1 MAATFQFDLVS
12 PEKLLLSDAVD
23 EVVVPGSEGYLTILP
38 RHASVMTRLKA
49 GIVRVKK
56 AGQVDKAFV
65 VFDGFVDIAA
75 DHCSLLTE
83 RAIALKNSTE
93 QELESH
99 IEKAQTEL
107 QNAMKGDGPL
117 SLAEDFLPGLA

>member
-1 MAATFQFDLVS
+1 MTATFQFDLVS
-12 PEKLLLSDAVD
+12 PEKLLFSDAVG
-23 EVVVPGSEGYLTILP
+23 EVVLPGSEGYLTVLP
-38 RHASVMTRLKA
+38 QHAPVMSRLKA
-49 GIVRVKK
+49 GIVRVRKV
-56 AGQVDKAFV
+56 GQIDQAFV
-65 VFDGFVDIAA
+65 VFDGFVDITA
-75 DHCSLLTE
+75 DRCSLLAE

-107 QNAMKGDGPL
+107 YNAMKADGQL

>member
-1 MAATFQFDLVS
+1 MAARFQFDLVS
-12 PEKLLLSDAVD
+12 PEKLLFSDTID
-23 EVVVPGSEGYLTILP
+23 EVVIPGSEGYLTVLP
-38 RHASVMTRLKA
+38 HHAPVMSRLKA
-49 GIVRVKK
+49 GIVRVKRQ
-56 AGQVDKAFV
+56 GQIDQAFV
-65 VFDGFVDIAA
+65 VFDGFVDITA
-75 DHCSLLTE
+75 DSCSLLAE

-107 QNAMKGDGPL
+107 HNALKGGGDL